1 MEENNIFM
9 DIKSVAELLQVK
21 KATIYSWLYYNQL
34 PKNLYRK
41 LGRKPIFI
49 REELIKW
56 FYTGAEIAK
65 RKVNTTADI

>member
-56 FYTGAEIAK
+56 FYNGAEIAK

>member
-1 MEENNIFM
+1 MGENNIFM

-56 FYTGAEIAK
+56 FYNGAEIAK